1 MNDERQNLEGNFTL
15 CVLSKWNMDCHTEDT
30 KNKGPCKG
38 VTRGYNG
45 DLQPETLADRQLVKQ
60 AQPASSWN
68 HVWD

>member
-1 MNDERQNLEGNFTL
+1 
-15 CVLSKWNMDCHTEDT
+15 MDCHTEDT

-60 AQPASSWN
+60 AQPASS
-68 HVWD
+68 